1 MTFDYARA
9 RATAARLIA
18 SFGQT
23 VTLRKPGATTGPSY
37 DPVPGAPDDYTAKAV
52 DLNRLIRNM
61 NNRLIRNMN
70 DVTVTAVSRTL
81 FLDASVSPAK
91 GDQVQIGSE
100 WCEITVSRPL
110 APGGVNVLYEV
121 EVSV

>member
-23 VTLRKPGATTGPSY
+23 VTLRKPGATAGPSY

-52 DLNRLIRNM
+52 DL
-61 NNRLIRNMN
+61 NRLIRNMN

>member
-61 NNRLIRNMN
+61 N
-70 DVTVTAVSRTL
+70 DVTVTAGSRRRGIRCRS
-81 FLDASVSPAK
+81 ARNGAK
-91 GDQVQIGSE
+91 LPCRAR
-100 WCEITVSRPL
+100 WLL
-110 APGGVNVLYEV
+110 AA
-121 EVSV
+121 